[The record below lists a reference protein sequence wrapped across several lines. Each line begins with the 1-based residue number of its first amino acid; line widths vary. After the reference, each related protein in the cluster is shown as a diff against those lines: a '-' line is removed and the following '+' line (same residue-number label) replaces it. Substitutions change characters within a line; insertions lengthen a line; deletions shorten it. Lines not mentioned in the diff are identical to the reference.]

1 MLLRDSW
8 LVYIHLALWWLLWS
22 YFLQL
27 FPRSCVVSVSIRA
40 TSSSFSAYAS
50 SSAAGYSSSRE
61 SRVSTATSKTPSSTI
76 GSAITSS
83 SLDVE
88 DLTEE
93 EEGEDFKE
101 EEEEDDDDELLL
113 ELSELVESE
122 CLR

>member
-1 MLLRDSW
+1 M
-8 LVYIHLALWWLLWS
+8 
-22 YFLQL
+22 
-27 FPRSCVVSVSIRA
+27 
-40 TSSSFSAYAS
+40 
-50 SSAAGYSSSRE
+50 
-61 SRVSTATSKTPSSTI
+61 

-93 EEGEDFKE
+93 EEGEDFQ
-101 EEEEDDDDELLL
+101 EEEEDDDVEDELLL